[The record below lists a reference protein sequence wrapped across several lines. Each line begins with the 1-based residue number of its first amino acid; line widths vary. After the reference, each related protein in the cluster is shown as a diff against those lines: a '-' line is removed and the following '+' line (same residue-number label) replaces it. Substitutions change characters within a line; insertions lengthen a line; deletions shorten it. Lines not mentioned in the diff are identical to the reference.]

1 MRSSLQAVGSLPGA
15 ESRLTTLLR
24 MIARAIRQVTGMP
37 DYGAYLEHLQR
48 CHPDR
53 APLGEREFFADY
65 LRARYADG
73 PNRCC

>member
-1 MRSSLQAVGSLPGA
+1 MLD
-15 ESRLTTLLR
+15 ESRLATLAARLHSSLASRTCLR
-24 MIARAIRQVTGMP
+24 GIAGMP
-37 DYGAYLEHLQR
+37 DYRAYREHLRR

-53 APLGEREFFADY
+53 APLGEREFFAEY

>member
-1 MRSSLQAVGSLPGA
+1 MHSNLPAVDSMPGA
-15 ESRLTTLLR
+15 ESSLTTLLR
-24 MIARAIRQVTGMP
+24 TIARAIRQVTGMP
-37 DYGAYLEHLQR
+37 DYGAYLEHLRR